1 MKMMLLHEAGS
12 AAPVLEGL
20 SFSPQNW
27 RSYLESYKHRYSS
40 PASSASSASPSAV
53 RKYEPG
59 LPTRISNVFNKGLC
73 SRHVCDVR

>member
-1 MKMMLLHEAGS
+1 MKMMLLHEAGA

-20 SFSPQNW
+20 SFSPQTW
-27 RSYLESYKHRYSS
+27 RSYLESYKHSG
-40 PASSASSASPSAV
+40 PASSASPSAV

-73 SRHVCDVR
+73 RHVCDVR

>member
-20 SFSPQNW
+20 SFSPQTW
-27 RSYLESYKHRYSS
+27 RSYLESYKHSS

>member
-20 SFSPQNW
+20 SFSPQTW

-40 PASSASSASPSAV
+40 PATSASPSTV

-73 SRHVCDVR
+73 RHVCDVR